1 VEWKRNNPNGIIHHL
16 TDPFIFGSFIISFC
30 TVALYCQTY
39 LQLGLRVKLD
49 STAPLVFFATL
60 FLYNFHRLIG
70 VRRILPENHGVI
82 TGWAANNQFALLI
95 LTLAGAVGVVIFLSQ
110 TSYEVILVLILLGS
124 ISLLYELP
132 VVRYHHQFQRLR
144 NLGIYKVFM
153 ITSVWAVTT
162 TVLPAINAGI
172 SITNHDLLLIVI
184 ERMLFIFLL
193 ALCFDVRDIEFDK
206 KEDLKTIPVR
216 YGIRQTVNLYRII
229 TLAFLLI
236 ISLNYFILSSNMR
249 IGIAMI
255 FSIGCTFY
263 TVTKT
268 SPPKSDYYYLFLVD
282 GMMIVQFLVTWLFSA
297 IM

>member
-1 VEWKRNNPNGIIHHL
+1 MEWKRNNPNGIIHHL

-70 VRRILPENHGVI
+70 VRRILPENHGVV

-236 ISLNYFILSSNMR
+236 ISLHYFILSSNMR